1 MNPPELDFGKPTFF
15 ERLSNKGFGA
25 SAGLGLAHNYLLE
38 VRGRKTDRGVF
49 DPRGRA
55 GVNGKHFLVA
65 PRGRTQLLRL
75 QARSLWKNASDAE
88 DSKFGSFQM
97 MYDRKKTAPLS

>member
-65 PRGRTQLLRL
+65 PRGRRNCSGAGQIALEERI
-75 QARSLWKNASDAE
+75 QRRRFQIWIVSDDE
-88 DSKFGSFQM
+88 HPGI
-97 MYDRKKTAPLS
+97 L